1 MLKDREELYI
11 NRIKTSVS
19 LIEVCRKANSV
30 PTTGNYNTLKRIISK
45 NNIDISHFKRISGL
59 FHEKKD
65 ITQYLKK
72 GVNVSSF
79 KLKNKLLNE
88 GIKEHKCENPLCGLT
103 EWQGKP
109 IPLEL
114 HHINGDNTDNRLEN
128 LQLLCPNCHAQT
140 ETYGGKNQK
149 LNIIAKQKVDSRG
162 LTQEEKNE
170 IIKQSFE
177 SDSVIDIANKTKH
190 SSKTIKKVLEENN
203 IYINKNAKKVRE
215 NNEKITS
222 IIDSLKRTKSFTKT
236 AMEFGVSD
244 NAIKKLL
251 VRRGFPKHI
260 KELLAKIT

>member
-1 MLKDREELYI
+1 M
-11 NRIKTSVS
+11 
-19 LIEVCRKANSV
+19 
-30 PTTGNYNTLKRIISK
+30 
-45 NNIDISHFKRISGL
+45 
-59 FHEKKD
+59 
-65 ITQYLKK
+65 
-72 GVNVSSF
+72 
-79 KLKNKLLNE
+79 
-88 GIKEHKCENPLCGLT
+88 T

-149 LNIIAKQKVDSRG
+149 LNIIAKQKVDNRG
-162 LTQEEKNE
+162 LTQKEKNE

-203 IYINKNAKKVRE
+203 IYINKNAKRVRE

-236 AMEFGVSD
+236 AREFGVSD

>member
-1 MLKDREELYI
+1 MLKDREEFYI
-11 NRIKTSVS
+11 NLIKTSVS
-19 LIEVCRKANSV
+19 LIEVCRKANIV

-162 LTQEEKNE
+162 LTQEEKCW
-170 IIKQSFE
+170 K
-177 SDSVIDIANKTKH
+177 KTTYILTKMQ
-190 SSKTIKKVLEENN
+190 KK
-203 IYINKNAKKVRE
+203 
-215 NNEKITS
+215 
-222 IIDSLKRTKSFTKT
+222 
-236 AMEFGVSD
+236 
-244 NAIKKLL
+244 
-251 VRRGFPKHI
+251 
-260 KELLAKIT
+260 